1 MSLMGKILEA
11 CNWRLTV
18 CRGGYVVINGEGPL
32 QALTLLRMMVG
43 MVVTSP
49 DQGLPLVSL
58 FRAMRITI
66 ISAEIRAHLARVWV
80 TML

>member
-1 MSLMGKILEA
+1 M
-11 CNWRLTV
+11 
-18 CRGGYVVINGEGPL
+18 INREGPL

-43 MVVTSP
+43 MVATGP

>member
-1 MSLMGKILEA
+1 MGKILEA

-18 CRGGYVVINGEGPL
+18 CRGGYVVINREGPL

-43 MVVTSP
+43 MVATGP

-58 FRAMRITI
+58 F
-66 ISAEIRAHLARVWV
+66 AEIRAHLARVWV